1 MIIYIAWYL
10 TRMLYSERDNKIVL
24 KTLDPRGN
32 LHFIGW
38 KRFEAVCCRRLKRM
52 AIKKE
57 RDWSLNQNEIRD
69 FSFWST
75 EWKLTVLHYN
85 LLLFPISLSEKWY
98 CKCDDA
104 ENSCQNVKLFF
115 LRISFSC
122 HHLVI
127 RNTIKLYRLC
137 IIKYHTP

>member
-24 KTLDPRGN
+24 KILDPRGN

-52 AIKKE
+52 AIK
-57 RDWSLNQNEIRD
+57 REIEVWIKMRFVIFPFDPRNGNWLYCIITSYD
-69 FSFWST
+69 FPSACLKSGAVNVRML
-75 EWKLTVLHYN
+75 K
-85 LLLFPISLSEKWY
+85 
-98 CKCDDA
+98 
-104 ENSCQNVKLFF
+104 NSGQNVKLFF
-115 LRISFSC
+115 LRISISC
-122 HHLVI
+122 RHLVI
-127 RNTIKLYRLC
+127 RNIIKLYHLC